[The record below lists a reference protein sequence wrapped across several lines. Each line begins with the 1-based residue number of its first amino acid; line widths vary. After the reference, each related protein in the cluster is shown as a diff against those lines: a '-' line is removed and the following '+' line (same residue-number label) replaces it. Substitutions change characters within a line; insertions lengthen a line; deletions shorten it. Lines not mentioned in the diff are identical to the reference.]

1 MNSGFPISAVAN
13 FVVIGVLIV
22 YGFML
27 FAEYHAKG
35 RWAKN
40 VTGLLAGLGM
50 WALAIALEITPS
62 NAAIV
67 DRIARSG
74 ASRVFLGISSALLL
88 AAIGA
93 YGVITYIKPIR
104 LWHER
109 KIERDLNR
117 GLPNIP

>member
-1 MNSGFPISAVAN
+1 MNTAAISAVAN
-13 FVVIGVLIV
+13 LLAVGLLIV
-22 YGFML
+22 CGFVL
-27 FAEYHAKG
+27 FAEYNAKG

-40 VTGLLAGLGM
+40 VTSLLAGLGL
-50 WALAIALEITPS
+50 WALGFALETTPS
-62 NAAIV
+62 NAAVIE
-67 DRIARSG
+67 RIAHTG
-74 ASRVFLGISSALLL
+74 ASRVFLGLSSALLL
-88 AAIGA
+88 AAIAA